1 MRPLGVALALCV
13 AAPPLAAQTVDDP
26 ALHVQ
31 LVTGGLSTPTSMA
44 FVAPG
49 DILVLQKNDGKVRRV
64 RNGVLQAAPVLD
76 LPVSFDSERG
86 LLGIAVS
93 RDDPPHVFLYFTEAA
108 ADGQPPIANRVYRY
122 TWNAGPGTLTNPQL
136 VLDLPATPGP
146 NHDGGVITLDAQG
159 RLYAVI
165 GDLNRSGQLQ
175 NHPEGAAPDNTSVI
189 FRVNPD
195 GTPAAGNPFTPYCSL
210 TTTQTC
216 TSNAGCP
223 VGQTC
228 QTQVARYY
236 AYGVRNSFGLAIDP
250 VTGTLWDTENGPTDY
265 DEINRVAPGFNSGW
279 NQIMGPNSRDPQ
291 DVTDL
296 FHMPGAGE
304 TYGDPEFSWLA
315 TIAPTAIL
323 FPRGLGPSYDNVVL
337 IGDVNTGNL
346 YRLPLNATRTGFEV
360 AGIPGLADLV
370 ADSTAE
376 RDELK
381 MGSGFGG
388 ITDLEE
394 GPDGSVYAVSI
405 GLGAIYRISGPGRDY
420 HTVTSCRLLD
430 TRSSTPL
437 VSGVER
443 LVSVSG
449 ACGVPAGARAVAVN
463 VAVTGPSGVGNV
475 TLYAGNA
482 GPPVAS
488 ALNFSAG
495 QTRSSNAIVALS
507 SDGLGRIKARASV
520 AGGGTT
526 HLILDVAG
534 YFE

>member
-1 MRPLGVALALCV
+1 MRPLGVALALCFL
-13 AAPPLAAQTVDDP
+13 ALPLAGQTVDDP
-26 ALHVQ
+26 ALDVQ
-31 LVTGGLSTPTSMA
+31 LVTNGLSSPTSMA

-49 DILVLQKNDGKVRRV
+49 DILVLQKNDGQVRRV

-76 LPVSFDSERG
+76 FPVSFDSERG

-93 RDDPPHVFLYFTEAA
+93 RDVPPRVFFYLTEAA
-108 ADGQPPIANRVYRY
+108 ADGGPPIANRVYRY
-122 TWNAGPGTLTNPQL
+122 TWNAGPGTLTSPQL

-175 NHPEGAAPDNTSVI
+175 NHVDAAAPDDTSVI

-195 GTPAAGNPFTPYCSL
+195 GTAAAGNPFTPYCSI

-216 TSNAGCP
+216 ASNAGCP
-223 VGQTC
+223 GGETC
-228 QTQVARYY
+228 RTQVARYY

-250 VTGTLWDTENGPTDY
+250 VTGALWDTENGPADY
-265 DEINRVAPGFNSGW
+265 DEVNRVDPGFNSGW
-279 NQIMGPNSRDPQ
+279 NKIMGPNSRDPQ

-304 TYGDPEFSWLA
+304 TYSDPEFSWLS

-323 FPRGLGPSYDNVVL
+323 FPRGLGANYDNVALV
-337 IGDVNTGNL
+337 GDVNTGNL
-346 YRLPLNATRTGFEV
+346 YRLPLDATRTGFNV
-360 AGIPGLADLV
+360 APIPGLADLV
-370 ADSTAE
+370 ADTTTE
-376 RDELK
+376 RDSLK

-394 GPDGSVYAVSI
+394 GPDGSVYVVSI

-420 HTVTSCRLLD
+420 HTVAPCRLLD
-430 TRSSTPL
+430 TRASTPL

-449 ACGVPAGARAVAVN
+449 ACGIPAGARAVAVN
-463 VAVTGPSGVGNV
+463 VAVTGPSGIGNV

-482 GPPVAS
+482 GRPIATT
-488 ALNFSAG
+488 LNFSAG
-495 QTRSSNAIVALS
+495 QTRSGNAIVALS
-507 SDGLGRIKARASV
+507 SDGLGRMKARASV